1 MTVRRLA
8 AVLLAVALL
17 SPSAFA
23 AKGKTAR
30 QTTPLESL
38 QYVVKQLD
46 LTPDQQPKADQ
57 ILADLEQKLTD
68 LKHQARAAAHPT
80 GKRATKLS
88 PTTKP
93 DVTGTAKD
101 ALLAAEDRPADG
113 ATAGVDSK
121 TPAPAAGPMVPGDPA
136 AIARQ
141 NLLERIRA
149 ARANLGGA
157 TGKMGG
163 R

>member
-68 LKHQARAAAHPT
+68 LKHQSRAAAHPT

-101 ALLAAEDRPADG
+101 ALLAAVHDIEKLLTPDQSTKFHKLLAD
-113 ATAGVDSK
+113 
-121 TPAPAAGPMVPGDPA
+121 
-136 AIARQ
+136 
-141 NLLERIRA
+141 ERA
-149 ARANLGGA
+149 ARKEQQQERRDRHHSNAPA
-157 TGKMGG
+157 TQPAA
-163 R
+163 